1 MQVGVATLML
11 VRGQSRVLIFLLVTL
26 AVCAAVFFS
35 LFGASEATLR
45 SAVRWTARLAFAV
58 YVAALAAP
66 AIRLRPREPDLRRAL
81 IAAFL
86 VHLAAIA
93 ALFRAVPP
101 YPGERLILFG
111 GGGIAYA
118 LVALLGLV
126 PQLPRWVVAVAYAY
140 PGAIFTVGWL
150 GRTARLSPL
159 YAVPLVIL
167 GGAAYARIAWVRR
180 VAKATAATSGSA
192 ATPGPG
198 PAR

>member
-1 MQVGVATLML
+1 MV

-35 LFGASEATLR
+35 LFGASEETLR
-45 SAVRWTARLAFAV
+45 SVVRWTARLAFAV

-81 IAAFL
+81 L
-86 VHLAAIA
+86 
-93 ALFRAVPP
+93 
-101 YPGERLILFG
+101 
-111 GGGIAYA
+111 
-118 LVALLGLV
+118 
-126 PQLPRWVVAVAYAY
+126 
-140 PGAIFTVGWL
+140 
-150 GRTARLSPL
+150 
-159 YAVPLVIL
+159 
-167 GGAAYARIAWVRR
+167 